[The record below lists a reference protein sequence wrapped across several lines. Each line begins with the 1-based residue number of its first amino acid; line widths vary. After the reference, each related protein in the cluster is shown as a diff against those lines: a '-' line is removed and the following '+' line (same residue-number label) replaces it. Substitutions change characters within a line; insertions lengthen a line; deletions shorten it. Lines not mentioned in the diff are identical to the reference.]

1 MFILIVL
8 SCVLIISL
16 VSNLFLYRIIKE
28 MEETILQLEEQY

>member
-16 VSNLFLYRIIKE
+16 VINLFLYRIVKE
-28 MEETILQLEEQY
+28 MEETILHLEQY